1 MGLEI
6 FLGEV
11 KDRWMKQELE
21 LVLYQN
27 RVRLIKG
34 WDNLFTAL
42 DDHLNGLMS
51 MKGSPYYTAVR
62 EFQEEATLWEER
74 LTKLR
79 IAFDSWVDVQRRWVY
94 LEGILFGSADIKAQL
109 PGEWSRF
116 KNVDNE
122 FVTLMRRV
130 STRPY
135 AMEVLNI
142 ENLQRSLE
150 RLESLMIVIQRALG
164 DYLARQR
171 NDFSRF
177 YFIGDDDLLEIIGN
191 SGEPVKVLVHL
202 SKMFAAITSARLA
215 EPSADAAEGI
225 VASFDA
231 MVSKDMEEVPLS
243 EAIEVDKKMA
253 VKEWL
258 RLLEDGMQAT
268 LAKLLLNA
276 VQEDSSSSQS
286 GSNDDGK
293 KIFVDWVK
301 KFPGQV
307 MILATQV
314 NWSMGIDAALHE
326 DEGCKSSLEK
336 VLADKKEK
344 LQTMAG
350 TVLQDLPPQ
359 TRKKCE
365 QLITELVHQR
375 DVTSE
380 MLEEGISDPDDF
392 RWLYHLRFM
401 YNPLAEKLMEKLRLS
416 QSNAHFF
423 YGFEYLGIGERLVQ
437 TSLTD
442 RCYLTLTQALHFKL
456 GGNPFGP
463 AGTGKTETVKALGAQ
478 LGIFVLV
485 MNCTCYTIFFLPVCK
500 RQPRYTL

>member
-1 MGLEI
+1 MRSAKRRPRPLILVRAKTTLRLPSTLVFRIRRMCWNSGPWESLEEIKAVGWVGASTRKIRKQLDDITAELRALPNKVRQFDPYIHFNDSIKSYLSGHSTLVDLKTDALKERHWKTIFSRLGLTTITTTAELTIGILWGSGVLTRKQQLEEILATAQGEMGLEI

-301 KFPGQV
+301 KFP
-307 MILATQV
+307 
-314 NWSMGIDAALHE
+314 
-326 DEGCKSSLEK
+326 
-336 VLADKKEK
+336 
-344 LQTMAG
+344 
-350 TVLQDLPPQ
+350 
-359 TRKKCE
+359 R
-365 QLITELVHQR
+365 
-375 DVTSE
+375 
-380 MLEEGISDPDDF
+380 
-392 RWLYHLRFM
+392 
-401 YNPLAEKLMEKLRLS
+401 
-416 QSNAHFF
+416 
-423 YGFEYLGIGERLVQ
+423 
-437 TSLTD
+437 
-442 RCYLTLTQALHFKL
+442 
-456 GGNPFGP
+456 
-463 AGTGKTETVKALGAQ
+463 
-478 LGIFVLV
+478 
-485 MNCTCYTIFFLPVCK
+485 
-500 RQPRYTL
+500 